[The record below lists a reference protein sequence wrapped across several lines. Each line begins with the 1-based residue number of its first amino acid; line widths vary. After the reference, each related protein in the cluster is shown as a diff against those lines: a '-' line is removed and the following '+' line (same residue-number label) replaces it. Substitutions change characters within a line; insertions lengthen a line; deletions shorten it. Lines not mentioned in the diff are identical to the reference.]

1 LERGGHER
9 NKNTKQRRCQGKM
22 SCTTAKSPFER
33 KPFMDV
39 CRSKGSI

>member
-1 LERGGHER
+1 MTEEPTEEEVERR
-9 NKNTKQRRCQGKM
+9 ALWRSGKM
-22 SCTTAKSPFER
+22 SCTTAKSPFEC